1 MCSTN
6 CANTLFVSPIVQ
18 VKIAFSKTQDKTL
31 LFVTPQVTL
40 TCSQENK
47 NHQVKIH
54 YLLRNSSDVTEEVTL
69 QSELACVLHAI
80 TSLRAVSSHS
90 GCTYYHQQ
98 ENMPLR
104 YFGIEVFFL
113 VPPYFCPLFHYFFHF
128 FPPSLSLAC
137 FFLPAL
143 TLLHLNFFPMS
154 KPHVFFQHFP
164 FLLELG
170 LTGHITVTLLPVTV
184 CNCICWFRKSFPAL
198 YFFLVSCSFDKTWS
212 FWWRFMF
219 RY

>member
-1 MCSTN
+1 MLPGKQKPSSENSLPVTQQQWRYRGSYTTIRTGMC
-6 CANTLFVSPIVQ
+6 
-18 VKIAFSKTQDKTL
+18 
-31 LFVTPQVTL
+31 L
-40 TCSQENK
+40 TCNNKSQSC
-47 NHQVKIH
+47 QQPFRL
-54 YLLRNSSDVTEEVTL
+54 YLLPSAGKYASEVFW
-69 QSELACVLHAI
+69 
-80 TSLRAVSSHS
+80 
-90 GCTYYHQQ
+90 YW
-98 ENMPLR
+98 
-104 YFGIEVFFL
+104 GIFFL
-113 VPPYFCPLFHYFFHF
+113 VPPYFCPLFHYFFIF
-128 FPPSLSLAC
+128 FPPFLSLAC

-164 FLLELG
+164 FLLKLG

-184 CNCICWFRKSFPAL
+184 CNCICWFRKSFLAL